1 MNTTVSDILSLFSDP
16 AFQSVTICD
25 LKDGGAENVYQGT
38 IDDMPHTYDGN
49 EVCSIDTID
58 ESANITLNID
68 TSK

>member
-1 MNTTVSDILSLFSDP
+1 MNPTVSDILSLFSDP
-16 AFQSVTICD
+16 AFQTVTICD

-38 IDDMPHTYDGN
+38 IDDMSHTYDGY

-58 ESANITLNID
+58 ESAIITLNID

>member
-38 IDDMPHTYDGN
+38 IDDMPNTYDGY
-49 EVCSIDTID
+49 EVCSIDILD